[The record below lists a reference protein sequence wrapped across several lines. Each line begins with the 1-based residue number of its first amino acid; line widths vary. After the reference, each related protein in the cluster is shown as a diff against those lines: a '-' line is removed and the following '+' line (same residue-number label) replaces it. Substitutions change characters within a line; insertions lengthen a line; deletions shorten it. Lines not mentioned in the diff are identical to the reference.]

1 MPALPVRPRPPS
13 SLPPDPY
20 LLLGGP
26 DSRAESGPEDAWS
39 LLKGEGSWAALP
51 GHSCCALPYAEGGP
65 APTRTWVEGLER
77 AREGTLLRFLV
88 PPLPLPSPPLP
99 LPLRSAAGGQERG
112 REEAG
117 RAQGVLEGGGKGEGA
132 RLRAG
137 LEQGGRGGGRERA
150 GEGGAQGRCANTSPA
165 AREARGGAAR
175 ADRWAKLG
183 RNFNPRSEVRA

>member
-1 MPALPVRPRPPS
+1 MPALPVRPPPLTPPLPS

-26 DSRAESGPEDAWS
+26 DSRAESGPEDARS
-39 LLKGEGSWAALP
+39 LLKGEGSWVALP

-77 AREGTLLRFLV
+77 GREGTLLRFLV
-88 PPLPLPSPPLP
+88 PPPPAALP

-137 LEQGGRGGGRERA
+137 LEQGGRGVGGR
-150 GEGGAQGRCANTSPA
+150 AQGRCANTSHA